1 MTQTI
6 KIKRSTGS
14 AAPSTLATGEL
25 AYSKGSDTFYVG
37 DPAAANTPIPV
48 GGAIKNNAGT
58 PVLATGVT
66 AAEIRTLIDV
76 DQSGTD
82 NSTNVSLS
90 GAYDYL
96 TLSGQAITLNQI
108 DLTTD
113 VTGTLPI
120 GNGGTGAT
128 TASAARTALGVAIGS
143 DVLAHD
149 ANLQS
154 FVDTFTLP
162 TTDGSSG
169 QVVVTNGSGT
179 LSFSTVSVTDT
190 DVSVANLQTRLGEI
204 TSATTIGSGAS
215 ADFTFASDVVITG
228 NLTINGTTT
237 TVNSE
242 TLTVDD
248 NIIVLNNNV
257 TGTPTENAGI
267 EIERGTSANV
277 LVRWNESSDR
287 WEFTNNGTNYYNIPL
302 STEYTNNAG
311 TVTSVGGTGSVNGI
325 SLSGTV
331 TSSGNLTLGGT
342 LSGVTIDQLE
352 ATDIITSAES
362 FVDTD
367 GQLMTAAAIDDL
379 IVSKGYTSNVGDIT
393 SVQIL
398 STDASISGVG
408 TGSTGAIS
416 FDLEVATI
424 DGGVY

>member
-1 MTQTI
+1 MAQTI

-14 AAPSTLATGEL
+14 AAPSTLAQGEL

-37 DPAAANTPIPV
+37 DPASANTPIAV

-66 AAEIRTLIDV
+66 AAEIRALIDV
-76 DQSGTD
+76 DQAGTD

-143 DVLAHD
+143 DVLAYD

-169 QVVVTNGSGT
+169 QVVVTNGAGT
-179 LSFSTVSVTDT
+179 LSFSTVSVTDE
-190 DVSVANLQTRLGEI
+190 DVSVANLQTRLGQI
-204 TSATTIGSGAS
+204 STATTIGTGAS
-215 ADFTFASDVVITG
+215 ADFTFASDLVVTG
-228 NLTINGTTT
+228 NLTVNGTTT

-242 TLTVDD
+242 TVTVDD

-302 STEYTNNAG
+302 SSEYTNNAG

-325 SLSGTV
+325 TLSGTV
-331 TSSGNLTLGGT
+331 TSSGNLTLGGS

-379 IVSKGYTSNVGDIT
+379 IVGKGYTSNVGDIT
-393 SVQIL
+393 SVQIS
-398 STDASISGVG
+398 STDGSISGVG

-424 DGGVY
+424 DGGTY